1 MSPRVIGW
9 IVILFTAGAV
19 IGNAF
24 IGANPLFAKAAIAF
38 AIIYHATIFGG
49 RLNGG
54 SQGVGAFLLGLG
66 SLLASQSVIQVAFY
80 YAGMPLGAMT
90 DALSLAISL
99 CVFQL
104 ILPLD
109 EHAPDRSNELEP
121 VAWPWVIALAL
132 PAAIALFFVLKGSYG
147 AATELSIRTPWPL
160 LPIGTLAAII
170 ILAISTW
177 LAAWKSRSIIFTAML
192 ASATVLAVSM
202 IAPLLYSIG
211 FGFDGFLHRASEK
224 LLLETGTLSPK
235 PFYYMGQYVLV
246 TWLSRLTDLPLDLFD
261 RFLVPILAACLP
273 LIAIPFFKRD
283 EKTAIAALILF
294 LPLSAFVVTTPQSLA
309 YVVGLGAMLLAL
321 SKRHPLAAITWAIWS
336 LSIHPLAG
344 MPFAAATLALL
355 APFMWLRWLLVVAGI
370 VSVPAA
376 FAVLNTSQA
385 SVSWDFSRLFD
396 GAVFS
401 SFLSSLQP
409 PQNRVALWAD
419 WTVLA
424 VFLTPLIAF
433 VSAIIAAW
441 KDRER
446 REIWLTC
453 IALAIGTAFAGFI
466 LRAAGDFAFL
476 IDYER
481 GNYAD
486 RLFFVASL
494 FLVLPAAIGFAR
506 AMAASFIG
514 TSLTIVTL
522 LLGLAAWHG
531 ALAYAALPRH
541 DAANVSRGW
550 SVGAADVEAVRWID
564 RDAGDAPYTVLA
576 NQSVSAAAVRELGFK
591 RYADDVFFYPIPT
604 GGPLYQQFLDSMDAR
619 SSTDTIREAGRLG
632 QSELVYV
639 VLNDYWWNAQKTGET
654 LSALAQNE
662 QMIRNGKVRI
672 FKFDLK

>member
-1 MSPRVIGW
+1 MSQRVLGW

-19 IGNAF
+19 LGNAY
-24 IGANPLFAKAAIAF
+24 IAANPLFAKAAIAF
-38 AIIYHATIFGG
+38 AVIYHAAIFGA
-49 RLNGG
+49 RLNRG

-80 YAGMPLGAMT
+80 YIGMPLDAWS
-90 DALSLAISL
+90 DALSLTLSL
-99 CVFQL
+99 CAFQI
-104 ILPLD
+104 ILPID
-109 EHAPDRSNELEP
+109 EQSSARDKEP
-121 VAWPWVIALAL
+121 EPIAWSWVIALL
-132 PAAIALFFVLKGSYG
+132 IPAAISLFFVLKGSSG
-147 AATELSIRTPWPL
+147 ATTDLSIRTPWPL
-160 LPIGTLAAII
+160 LPVGTLAAIV
-170 ILAISTW
+170 ILAMSTW
-177 LAAWKSRSIIFTAML
+177 LAAWKSRSIVFTAIL
-192 ASATVLAVSM
+192 ASATVLAVSL

-224 LLLETGTLSPK
+224 LLLETGTISPK
-235 PFYYMGQYVLV
+235 PLYYMGQYVLV
-246 TWLSRLTDLPLDLFD
+246 TWLSRLTDIPLDLFD

-273 LIAIPFFKRD
+273 LMAVPFFKRD
-283 EKTAIAALILF
+283 EKTAIAALVLF
-294 LPLSAFVVTTPQSLA
+294 LPLSVFVVTTPQSLA
-309 YVVGLGAMLLAL
+309 YVAGLGAILFAL
-321 SKRHPLAAITWAIWS
+321 NKRHPLVAITWAAWS

-344 MPFAAATLALL
+344 MPFAAATLAFL
-355 APFMWLRWLLVVAGI
+355 APFMWLRWLFVLAGI

-424 VFLTPLIAF
+424 VFLTPLVAF
-433 VSAIIAAW
+433 AGAIIAAW
-441 KDRER
+441 KDRDR
-446 REIWLTC
+446 RELWLTC
-453 IALAIGTAFAGFI
+453 IVLAVGTALAGFI

-486 RLFFVASL
+486 RLFLVANL
-494 FLVLPAAIGFAR
+494 FLVVPAAIGFAR
-506 AMAASFIG
+506 GIAASFIG
-514 TSLTIVTL
+514 PPLTIVTL

-591 RYADDVFFYPIPT
+591 RYANDVFFYPIPT
-604 GGPLYQQFLDSMDAR
+604 GGPLYQQFLDSMDPR

-632 QSELVYV
+632 QSKLIYV

-662 QMIRNGKVRI
+662 QTIRNGKVRI
-672 FKFDLK
+672 FRFDLK